1 MLRIPNKDP
10 APSVLCE
17 FCKITHPHGNAPQVH
32 LITNLS
38 KFRDPPE
45 WCETVSCAAGCCIK
59 SVKNVFRARTRRAGA
74 MRGSLQLISRVIVLS
89 IPGYGSYTYPKE
101 VGTILRKAS
110 NFFAHE

>member
-1 MLRIPNKDP
+1 MLRIPNTDL
-10 APSVLCE
+10 APFAICE
-17 FCKITHPHGNAPQVH
+17 FCKSMQTHGNGPH
-32 LITNLS
+32 E
-38 KFRDPPE
+38 PE
-45 WCETVSCAAGCCIK
+45 KYVLVYRISEVRRSGVRSAAECCIK